1 MSSAIVRFDSRCLTR
16 GRLPFLEENNCLL
29 GLAVK
34 TYFDELATKAD
45 PASAPIK
52 EEAKSK
58 GSSWIAHCIDF
69 ADNIDTAFKLWDAVS
84 YFSLQDLLDSRC

>member
-1 MSSAIVRFDSRCLTR
+1 MYSFNKHCLIFD
-16 GRLPFLEENNCLL
+16 RLPFLEENNCLL

-45 PASAPIK
+45 PTSILIK

-58 GSSWIAHCIDF
+58 GSNWIAHCIDF
-69 ADNIDTAFKLWDAVS
+69 ADNLDTAFKLWDAVS
-84 YFSLQDLLDSRC
+84 HCSLRCLLKTAC